1 MAIMRPILLVGGAPR
16 VRIDAIRHFTAAA
29 SGATAVALSAR
40 LRVQGRESQLL
51 LSLDASPGTQAQ
63 RYADRDALEEGL
75 AAWIGRHSDGCVVMS
90 AAVNDYRVATVEHW
104 ERGEV
109 RALRPGEKL
118 PSGADE
124 VVIRLRQASKL
135 IDRLR
140 PEFGL
145 RGPIVGFKYEA
156 VATVLD
162 SAEALRRRVGASVVV
177 ANSLCG
183 TMQALVDATGSET
196 HADREA
202 LLDALARRIAAL

>member
-1 MAIMRPILLVGGAPR
+1 MTIARPILLVGGAPR
-16 VRIDAIRHFTAAA
+16 VPVDAVRHLTVAAT
-29 SGATAVALSAR
+29 GATAVALAAR
-40 LRVQGRESQLL
+40 LQALGRDSNVL
-51 LSLDASPGTQAQ
+51 LSLDAVAEPRAQ
-63 RYADRDALEEGL
+63 RYADRDQLEEAMGR
-75 AAWIGRHSDGCVVMS
+75 WIARHPQGCVVMS
-90 AAVNDYRVATVEHW
+90 AAVNDYRVTAVERW
-104 ERGEV
+104 EGGEV

>member
-1 MAIMRPILLVGGAPR
+1 MAIVRPILLVGGAPR
-16 VRIDAIRHFTAAA
+16 VAIDAIRHFTAAA
-29 SGATAVALSAR
+29 SGATAVALAAR
-40 LRVQGRESQLL
+40 LRAQGRESHLL
-51 LSLDASPGTQAQ
+51 LSLDAAPGAAAA
-63 RYADRDALEEGL
+63 RYADRDALEEGIG
-75 AAWIGRHSDGCVVMS
+75 AWIGRHPDGCVVMS

-109 RALRPGEKL
+109 RALKPGEKL

-124 VVIRLRQASKL
+124 VVIRLRQASKI

-156 VATVLD
+156 VATVLA
-162 SAEALRRRVGASVVV
+162 SAEALRRRVGAALVA

-183 TMQALVDATGSET
+183 TMQALVDASGSES
-196 HADREA
+196 HASREE